1 MAKLTVLVTW
11 PVLAITFWEMCSLLI
26 ETGRMS
32 FTGQF
37 QAGTDRQVLV
47 NKAALVGLPVMS
59 EVD

>member
-1 MAKLTVLVTW
+1 MLGTGWKK
-11 PVLAITFWEMCSLLI
+11 E
-26 ETGRMS
+26 ETLSEEQLRLEP
-32 FTGQF
+32 